1 MFMVNA
7 VTKYLR
13 GSSFVIGRI
22 KQYSK
27 METISAYLKVAELLL
42 ENLSILDLELTMRIA
57 ILLSWNTLQ
66 KGLQSPLVGTFSP
79 KESFSV
85 IPELQPPFRVAW
97 LAKISHKMLQ
107 LPFKEFYTCLDNLL
121 ILQMS

>member
-1 MFMVNA
+1 M
-7 VTKYLR
+7 
-13 GSSFVIGRI
+13 IGRI